1 MSEPHSQPM
10 LTDIERLSDI
20 ERRIVASFI
29 RRERVASHHR
39 DQPSTFGERVADRVA
54 SFGGSWPF
62 IFLAIGAIAVW
73 IAANLTTAR
82 PFDPYPYILLNLVL
96 SCTAA
101 LQAPVIMMSQNRQS
115 AHDRLAAQRDYE
127 VNTKA
132 EIEIVALHTKL
143 DEIREQKWI
152 ELMKVQEQQLALLA
166 RLIERE
172 QEEHHPERKTKT

>member
-1 MSEPHSQPM
+1 MSEPLPQP
-10 LTDIERLSDI
+10 LLSDI
-20 ERRIVASFI
+20 DKLNDIEKRIVASFI
-29 RRERVASHHR
+29 RRERIARDHR
-39 DQPSTFGERVADRVA
+39 APPATFGARVADRVA

-62 IFLAIGAIAVW
+62 IFLAVGAIAAW
-73 IAANLTTAR
+73 IAFNLTTAR

-115 AHDRLAAQRDYE
+115 AHDRLAAERDYE

-143 DEIREQKWI
+143 DEIREQKWM
-152 ELMKVQEQQLALLA
+152 ELIKLQEQQIALLTRMLA
-166 RLIERE
+166 R
-172 QEEHHPERKTKT
+172 EESAHHGPGT